1 MTPISDG
8 VKFNRVVNQII
19 LRHKISPSSLKKSQA
34 NMEANKAVTSARHAE
49 FLQDCLQFACSDD
62 KSSTCMCSGE
72 QAEMTCPWRESL

>member
-49 FLQDCLQFACSDD
+49 FLQDCLLFACSDD